1 MNQIHNTNPL
11 EVGNFHRIDINLYPL
26 FIAIFEQKSIS
37 KAAQLLC
44 ISQSAVSHALQRLR
58 LQLKDE
64 LFVRSGQKML
74 PTPFAEQIYQPIQ
87 TALSTIQNIA
97 IPQHDF
103 NPSKLQS
110 LKIAIHD
117 EIEPIIFPQLVHHF
131 SQLNLDIQFLS
142 SKLDRKNMLA
152 DLSAQQIDFVIDLV
166 QPYQEN
172 LQFENLIED
181 HFVACTLQ
189 TEMDLSLYLSSPHI
203 GVSSRRTGLLLE
215 DIYLN
220 RQQLSRQI
228 FMRCQHYSTAL
239 QVLAQYPKSILTIP
253 HSILKHLHYAQD
265 LKIHQLPIE
274 LPKIK
279 MGMYWHEHVRQNP
292 RHQFLRNEILK
303 IFNHNLFDE
312 DLHIV

>member
-11 EVGNFHRIDINLYPL
+11 EVAHFHRIDINLYPL

-58 LQLKDE
+58 QQLKDE

-74 PTPFAEQIYQPIQ
+74 PTPFAEQIYQP
-87 TALSTIQNIA
+87 IQNIA

-131 SQLNLDIQFLS
+131 AQLNLNIQFLS

-166 QPYQEN
+166 QPYQAN
-172 LQFENLIED
+172 LQFENLID
-181 HFVACTLQ
+181 DYFVVCTQ
-189 TEMDLSLYLSSPHI
+189 QMQMDLTHYLSAPHI

-228 FMRCQHYSTAL
+228 FLRCQHYATAL
-239 QVLAQYPKSILTIP
+239 QVLAQYPNAILTIP
-253 HSILKHLHYAQD
+253 QSILKHLHYAEN
-265 LKIHQLPIE
+265 LNIHPLPIE

-279 MGMYWHEHVRQNP
+279 MGMYWHDTVRHNP

>member
-1 MNQIHNTNPL
+1 MNQVHNINPL

-103 NPSKLQS
+103 DPSMLKS

-189 TEMDLSLYLSSPHI
+189 TKMDLSLYLSSPHI

-239 QVLAQYPKSILTIP
+239 QVLAQYPKAILTIP

-303 IFNHNLFDE
+303 IF
-312 DLHIV
+312 

>member
-11 EVGNFHRIDINLYPL
+11 EVAHFHRIDINLYPL

-103 NPSKLQS
+103 DPSMLQS

-239 QVLAQYPKSILTIP
+239 QVLAQYPKAILTIP

-303 IFNHNLFDE
+303 IF
-312 DLHIV
+312 

>member
-1 MNQIHNTNPL
+1 MNQIHNSHPL

-26 FIAIFEQKSIS
+26 FIAIFEQNSIS

-58 LQLKDE
+58 TQLGDE
-64 LFVRSGQKML
+64 LFVRSGQKMR
-74 PTPFAEQIYQPIQ
+74 PTPYAEQIYQPIQ
-87 TALSTIQNIA
+87 AALLAIQQIA
-97 IPQHDF
+97 IPQHAF
-103 NPSKLQS
+103 IPSMLQS

-117 EIEPIIFPQLVHHF
+117 EIEPIIFPQLVNHF
-131 SQLNLDIQFLS
+131 TQLNLDIQFLS

-166 QPYQEN
+166 QPHQDH

-181 HFVACTLQ
+181 HFVVCTQ
-189 TEMDLSLYLSSPHI
+189 QQDMDLSLYLSSPHI

-228 FMRCQHYSTAL
+228 FLRCQHYSTAL
-239 QVLAQYPKSILTIP
+239 QILAQYPNAILTIP
-253 HSILKHLHYAQD
+253 QSILKHLHYAEN
-265 LKIHQLPIE
+265 LKIHALPTE
-274 LPKIK
+274 LPKIN
-279 MGMYWHEHVRQNP
+279 MGMYWHEHVTQNP
-292 RHQFLRNEILK
+292 RHQFLRTEILK
-303 IFNHNLFDE
+303 IFN
-312 DLHIV
+312 

>member
-11 EVGNFHRIDINLYPL
+11 EVAHFHRIDINLYPL
-26 FIAIFEQKSIS
+26 FIAIFDQKSIS

-103 NPSKLQS
+103 DPSMLQS

-239 QVLAQYPKSILTIP
+239 QVLAQYPKAILTIP